1 MSTRSAPRSSFPEAA
16 SHPQCY
22 GNQGGA
28 CARDLSCPLW
38 EGGVQTSSWT
48 SPEMNHLSKKA
59 VPMSAVGSKNS
70 SCTHANESSFCSLC
84 FLLDRQQR
92 GHRDCCFSI
101 WGIKPADLPYLQYRD
116 CEFLEAGTTFFFRN
130 IYHDKVASWLIAKTS
145 VPIWILMLHLSMHPL
160 IFVKA
165 VIHNTRLTKRFPCAA
180 LQSPNKLW
188 ADDRTVWQAGSHGR
202 NGHFCRKKNP
212 KDLYDVFWNSNTLRK
227 IYIIALYMMPS
238 TLYSPLCWNMCADH
252 LRYTGLHLKHIST
265 TWCIFSHLVRRNK
278 HQE

>member
-28 CARDLSCPLW
+28 CARDRSCPLW

-101 WGIKPADLPYLQYRD
+101 WGIKPAALPYLQYRD
-116 CEFLEAGTTFFFRN
+116 CEFLEAGTTFPEHLPRKGCILSNSQDICSHMN
-130 IYHDKVASWLIAKTS
+130 INATPQHAPSHSCQGCNSQHTS
-145 VPIWILMLHLSMHPL
+145 
-160 IFVKA
+160 
-165 VIHNTRLTKRFPCAA
+165 
-180 LQSPNKLW
+180 
-188 ADDRTVWQAGSHGR
+188 
-202 NGHFCRKKNP
+202 
-212 KDLYDVFWNSNTLRK
+212 
-227 IYIIALYMMPS
+227 
-238 TLYSPLCWNMCADH
+238 
-252 LRYTGLHLKHIST
+252 
-265 TWCIFSHLVRRNK
+265 
-278 HQE
+278 HQEIFLRGAPKP